1 MGHIVKIAR
10 ITIVFTL
17 LIGLRAEGAE
27 TPETI
32 LIRQTLSA
40 DLSGHRR
47 GDLDLTLSA
56 YDEYL
61 AAYDGNGSSDPRG
74 WSIRHES
81 RDALKASLEQD
92 LQANRYET
100 ERTVPAI
107 QVRGN
112 VATATTID
120 SGRVIDRQNGT
131 ERTVYEKRL
140 WTLFKREDRWRIT
153 AFVASL
159 GDSAAPVRPSAN
171 DEVSAV
177 LAREEEA
184 REAGDSGDLLSLFA
198 ENFSGYDGKESLNP
212 AAWKIIF
219 SGTEEFEKHLVRRLP
234 HVAYQVDRQLLSTQ
248 VGPQQREAIA
258 VTRDKVQVTHERGES
273 EHAVEQYV
281 MWTLSKRDGDWKITN
296 MLYNL
301 GPSE

>member
-1 MGHIVKIAR
+1 MKSVVKMGRVAIA
-10 ITIVFTL
+10 FSL
-17 LIGLRAEGAE
+17 LIGLCAEAAE

-47 GDLDLTLSA
+47 GDLDLVLSA
-56 YDEYL
+56 YDQYV
-61 AAYDGNGSSDPRG
+61 AAYDGNGSADPRG
-74 WSIRHES
+74 WSIRYES
-81 RDALKASLEQD
+81 RDALETSVEQD

-100 ERTVPAI
+100 ERTVPTI

-120 SGRVIDRQNGT
+120 SGQVVDRQSGAV
-131 ERTVYEKRL
+131 RPIYEKRL

-159 GDSAAPVRPSAN
+159 GDAEARAQTSTN
-171 DEVSAV
+171 DEVGAV
-177 LAREEEA
+177 LEREEKA

-198 ENFSGYDGKESLNP
+198 ENFSGYDGKESLDP
-212 AAWKIIF
+212 AAWKLIF

-234 HVAYQVDRQLLSTQ
+234 HVAYQVERQLISAQ

-258 VTRDKVQVTHERGES
+258 ITRDMVEVTHERGES
-273 EHAVEQYV
+273 KHASERYV
-281 MWTLSKRDGDWKITN
+281 MWTLSKRDGGWKITN

>member
-1 MGHIVKIAR
+1 MGFAVKVAHAVIA
-10 ITIVFTL
+10 FAL
-17 LIGLRAEGAE
+17 LISLRAEAAE

-47 GDLDLTLSA
+47 GDLDLVLSA

-74 WSIRHES
+74 WSIRHEG
-81 RDALKASLEQD
+81 REALRASIEQD

-100 ERTVPAI
+100 VRTVPTI

-120 SGRVIDRQNGT
+120 SGRVVDRQTGAA
-131 ERTVYEKRL
+131 RTVYEKRL
-140 WTLFKREDRWRIT
+140 WTLFKREDNWRVT
-153 AFVASL
+153 AFVTAL
-159 GDSAAPVRPSAN
+159 GDSTARALLSEN
-171 DEVSAV
+171 GEVSAV

-184 REAGDSGDLLSLFA
+184 REAGDSGDLLSIFA

-273 EHAVEQYV
+273 EHALERYV
-281 MWTLSKRDGDWKITN
+281 LWTLSKRDGGWKITN